1 MRLEYQYTALLLQ
14 VKLVKSNARFYS
26 TFVHNQFYVYQ
37 FDKILLFLLI
47 IILGCHYAML
57 IGIIHAR

>member
-26 TFVHNQFYVYQ
+26 LFVYNQFDVYQ
-37 FDKILLFLLI
+37 FNSILLFLLI
-47 IILGCHYAML
+47 INLGCHYAML
-57 IGIIHAR
+57 I